1 MRHRRSRM
9 CVRRCGGWCRPMR
22 IRFQKASRWFSL
34 RKAERSDRVVMR
46 KDRSGIWLMA
56 VSGAAIASGMALTG
70 CVQIKAPDKPIEINL
85 NVNIRQEVIIRLEKD
100 VRDLIEKHPG
110 VF

>member
-1 MRHRRSRM
+1 MVMNKDGSR
-9 CVRRCGGWCRPMR
+9 
-22 IRFQKASRWFSL
+22 K
-34 RKAERSDRVVMR
+34 
-46 KDRSGIWLMA
+46 WLMA
-56 VSGAAIASGMALTG
+56 ASGAAIASGIALAG